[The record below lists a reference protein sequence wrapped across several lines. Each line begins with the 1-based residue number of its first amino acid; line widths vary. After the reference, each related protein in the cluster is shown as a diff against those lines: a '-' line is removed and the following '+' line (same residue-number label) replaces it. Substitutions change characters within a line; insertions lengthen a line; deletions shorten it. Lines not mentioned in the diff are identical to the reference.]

1 MEVSGEEWELQ
12 RMKCERPDAKVDESE
27 VQGGAV
33 GRSSGRAGG
42 NDLLR
47 SLTCK
52 LVAGR
57 RDHQVLG
64 VQRVRV
70 RVGRHPCPRRQR
82 LRSLPSPLHLVPRG
96 PRPCS

>member
-1 MEVSGEEWELQ
+1 VEVSDEEWGLQ
-12 RMKCERPDAKVDESE
+12 RMKCEGPDAKVDESE
-27 VQGGAV
+27 AQGGVV
-33 GRSSGRAGG
+33 GRSSGRAGD

-64 VQRVRV
+64 GERAGQ
-70 RVGRHPCPRRQR
+70 
-82 LRSLPSPLHLVPRG
+82 L
-96 PRPCS
+96 

>member
-1 MEVSGEEWELQ
+1 MEVRDEELGLQ

-33 GRSSGRAGG
+33 GRSSGCAGD

-64 VQRVRV
+64 AQ
-70 RVGRHPCPRRQR
+70 
-82 LRSLPSPLHLVPRG
+82 PLWQF
-96 PRPCS
+96 